1 MCAET
6 LGQTKPLHLSPRVL
20 LAGDPSVRPNGL
32 ERALTRAG
40 FQLVEREDPAVDPE
54 ADAILIT
61 VNEIEEGVLTGLLQ
75 AVNLAS
81 EAVPPR
87 IVIFAA
93 ANPDAPARALSLGA
107 ADALAAPVHLP
118 ELCARLHARILDR
131 LDGKHAPHQE
141 RLREAAEAFTRTGF
155 HPDELA
161 LALVRRLARTF
172 DLAHCS
178 FAWLEPDGERVRVVA
193 EVQRPE
199 PEEQYLDLSC
209 HPEIGEAIRTR
220 RTVIRPMHPSHPA
233 GALRTVIVLPVEA
246 GDRVAGT
253 LLLGTSEAHRRLSP
267 VQLEF
272 AAGLARTAA
281 AALEASRPGALNG
294 GDRREQS
301 GEFPPANDAL
311 EELDRRMR
319 EEFERARRYSLSF
332 SLVLLGVDELRG
344 VRDQLGPEAADRLK
358 REVAEVLRRELRV
371 PDFVVSY
378 GSSEFAIV
386 LPETGPVGARQ
397 SVIRVRERLSV
408 VPSEGDPRLE
418 HPRFS
423 AGIVT
428 YPHPAV
434 SQSDELYAMAEAALM
449 RGKAQS
455 GERIGVAV

>member
-1 MCAET
+1 VRPE
-6 LGQTKPLHLSPRVL
+6 LPEPLARPRVL
-20 LAGDPSVRPNGL
+20 LAGDPSARPAGL

-40 FQLVEREDPAVDPE
+40 FQLVERQESSVDPE
-54 ADAILIT
+54 ADAVLIT
-61 VNEIEEGVLTGLLQ
+61 LNEIDERALDGLLPPPNT
-75 AVNLAS
+75 APALA
-81 EAVPPR
+81 PPR

-93 ANPDAPARALSLGA
+93 ADRDAPATALSLGA

-118 ELCARLHARILDR
+118 ELCARLHTRIRDR
-131 LDGKHAPHQE
+131 LEAERAPHEQQ
-141 RLREAAEAFTRTGF
+141 LREAAEAFVQPGL

-178 FAWLEPDGERVRVVA
+178 FASIAPDGETIRVVA

-199 PEEQYLDLSC
+199 PGEEYLELSR
-209 HPEIGEAIRTR
+209 HPEIAEAIRTR
-220 RTVIRPMHPSHPA
+220 RTVVRPVHAGQSA
-233 GALRTVIVLPVEA
+233 GAPRTVIVLPVETR
-246 GDRVAGT
+246 DRVAGT
-253 LLLGTSEAHRRLSP
+253 LLLGTSEAQRRLSP

-272 AAGLARTAA
+272 AAGLARAA
-281 AALEASRPGALNG
+281 AVALEEGRPGALNG
-294 GDRREQS
+294 SEP
-301 GEFPPANDAL
+301 GEHSAPLPHADDAL
-311 EELDRRMR
+311 EALDRRMR

-332 SLVLLGVDELRG
+332 SLILLGVDELRS
-344 VRDQLGPEAADRLK
+344 VREQLGPEAADRLK
-358 REVAEVLRRELRV
+358 RDVAEVLRRELRV

-378 GSSEFAIV
+378 GTSEFAIV
-386 LPETGPVGARQ
+386 LPETGPAGARR
-397 SVIRVRERLSV
+397 SVIRVRERLSL
-408 VPSEGDPRLE
+408 VPSDGDPRLE